1 MGDPPELSLLD
12 GFALSVGGELQ
23 LGIPIGSQ
31 RLLGLLAVHP
41 GASTRARVAG
51 MLWPEST
58 DARAAASLRSALYRL
73 DDRVRPALTVTA
85 VHVGLAAGVHVDMHD
100 AHALADRLIDLDA
113 RSPAEDV
120 GSQAVRALSADLLP
134 GWGDDWAVAAAEDWR
149 QMRLHALEVVVAR
162 LIDAHRWAEADAAA
176 QVVVGADPL
185 RETARAVLIRV
196 QIAEG
201 RHSTAVEEL
210 ERYRLLLEVE
220 LGIAPTSR
228 ISQLVV
234 GLSLP

>member
-1 MGDPPELSLLD
+1 
-12 GFALSVGGELQ
+12 
-23 LGIPIGSQ
+23 
-31 RLLGLLAVHP
+31 
-41 GASTRARVAG
+41 
-51 MLWPEST
+51 
-58 DARAAASLRSALYRL
+58 
-73 DDRVRPALTVTA
+73 
-85 VHVGLAAGVHVDMHD
+85 MHD
-100 AHALADRLIDLDA
+100 AHTLADRLIDLDT

-185 RETARAVLIRV
+185 RETARAVLIGGSRR
-196 QIAEG
+196 G

-220 LGIAPTSR
+220 PESPRRPESANSSSASRSRDAPRCRLRESHPVMPQTCW
-228 ISQLVV
+228 
-234 GLSLP
+234 P